1 VPQARQ
7 NNRGAK
13 RHNFPTGNFQL
24 ATIIHHSSF
33 INHHYLYLNGIMKF
47 GIVEKIHWL

>member
-7 NNRGAK
+7 NNPGAK

-33 INHHYLYLNGIMKF
+33 LIIFSNGSPPIPKLNLLG
-47 GIVEKIHWL
+47 